1 MAQFL
6 QLLKSSPRVALA
18 AALVFASSVSHADP
32 LNTVI
37 APQLG
42 AIAMN
47 ETRQSSANSNTQ
59 IDGYRYTF
67 RIDFMSLAN
76 NVSINATAATGGN
89 YRDYGLQFR
98 IFDLLQLGH
107 QSASG
112 VYYGA
117 GLGFAYSPGYTIE
130 DIDDKASFLDVIA
143 TAFLRFQWDTTAS
156 WGIFTELAYE
166 GVVQRVLNTEPR
178 IKNEGT
184 SHRFAISVGVPFE
197 VDL

>member
-6 QLLKSSPRVALA
+6 RLLKSTPHLA
-18 AALVFASSVSHADP
+18 VSVTLAFASTASHSEP

-47 ETRQSSANSNTQ
+47 ETRQSSPNSTTK
-59 IDGYRYTF
+59 IDGYRYSF
-67 RIDFMSLAN
+67 RIDFMSLSN

-89 YRDYGLQFR
+89 YNDYGLQFR
-98 IFDLLQLGH
+98 IFDLLQLG
-107 QSASG
+107 QRSSSG

-117 GLGFAYSPGYTIE
+117 GLGFAYSPGYTTE
-130 DIDDKASFLDVIA
+130 EIDDNVSFLDVIA
-143 TAFLRFQWDTTAS
+143 TAFLRFQWDTISS
-156 WGIFTELAYE
+156 WGIFTEFAYE
-166 GVVQRVLNTEPR
+166 GVTHRILNTNPR
-178 IKNEGT
+178 IQNEGAT
-184 SHRFAISVGVPFE
+184 HRFVVSVGLPFE

>member
-6 QLLKSSPRVALA
+6 QLLKSAPQLAVAATLA
-18 AALVFASSVSHADP
+18 FAASASHADP

-47 ETRQSSANSNTQ
+47 ETRQSSPNSTTT
-59 IDGYRYTF
+59 IDGYRYSF
-67 RIDFMSLAN
+67 RIDFMSLSN
-76 NVSINATAATGGN
+76 NVSINATAATGGKYN
-89 YRDYGLQFR
+89 DYGLQFR
-98 IFDLLQLGH
+98 IFDLLQLGQ
-107 QSASG
+107 QSSSG

-117 GLGFAYSPGYTIE
+117 GLGFAYSPGYEIA
-130 DIDDKASFLDVIA
+130 DITDKASFLDVIA
-143 TAFLRFQWDTTAS
+143 TAFLRFQWDTSSS

-166 GVVQRVLNTEPR
+166 GAIQRILNTEPR

-184 SHRFAISVGVPFE
+184 SHRFAMSVGLPFE